1 MSTIRVELTLDEI
14 DKLLNVLEPEAEA
27 LILRIRKLKE
37 YRDQSKANAKAVL
50 GSATQIPLVSAP
62 ASSMW
67 GKRVAK
73 GETERLVKEYLQ
85 SLNGKPVGVKE
96 ISNATHTK
104 YGSCVRILR
113 GLAEKNQVLSNKRLW
128 KWAPHHDLVG
138 ANGVHRQ

>member
-62 ASSMW
+62 ASSM
-67 GKRVAK
+67 
-73 GETERLVKEYLQ
+73 
-85 SLNGKPVGVKE
+85 
-96 ISNATHTK
+96 
-104 YGSCVRILR
+104 
-113 GLAEKNQVLSNKRLW
+113 
-128 KWAPHHDLVG
+128 
-138 ANGVHRQ
+138 